1 MTPDSI
7 FAIEETEKVA
17 GHFVACFTGL
27 YEALGEGASKFTD
40 DATVV
45 AVFEMARTFG
55 DTASLFRSLLAH
67 RAGVDPDSVVRSVPE
82 MNEVLLRAIDEDP
95 SGALCLYV
103 VSLVIAPLLLVSLRD
118 AGTRVSLVS
127 AGPLSECTAKAAD
140 VVVGAIRQIGDL
152 AESWAPLLDD
162 AWRDSAKALGRTL
175 EASGYNE
182 SLGLGLFG

>member
-7 FAIEETEKVA
+7 FAIEESEQLA

-27 YEALGEGASKFTD
+27 YEALGEGASKLTD

-45 AVFEMARTFG
+45 VVFEMARTFG
-55 DTASLFRSLLAH
+55 DTASSFRSLLAH
-67 RAGVDPDSVVRSVPE
+67 RAGVDPEAALGSVPE
-82 MNEVLLRAIDEDP
+82 IKEVLLRAINEDP
-95 SGALCLYV
+95 SGALCLYA
-103 VSLVIAPLLLVSLRD
+103 VSMVIAPLLLVSLRD
-118 AGTRVSLVS
+118 AGSRVSLVS

-152 AESWAPLLDD
+152 AESWAPVLDD
-162 AWRDSAKALGRTL
+162 AWRESAKALGRTF